1 MDVALLLGQI
11 KAPSQLPGT
20 IVQAQFKYFKSRNKG
35 SISARGKRIGVSAMG
50 RIGVLR
56 RDCYRARVRG
66 HGRARSAG
74 WEKQSRTTTRTIKR
88 RKLLPKRLQP
98 LCEAKPGPGGCSD
111 NNRRADIDQ
120 ARTWASPLGK
130 NYGKLGSVSA
140 YRRVGAGKLSSYS
153 SSGDQLGEGFGN
165 RWAGSQL
172 SIEPTSLDPE
182 TRNRPG
188 TDDFFILPEFQEQ
201 AITSAVKSVR

>member
-74 WEKQSRTTTRTIKR
+74 WEKQSRTTTRTITR
-88 RKLLPKRLQP
+88 THDRVTIRKI
-98 LCEAKPGPGGCSD
+98 EHEND
-111 NNRRADIDQ
+111 NEHD
-120 ARTWASPLGK
+120 
-130 NYGKLGSVSA
+130 
-140 YRRVGAGKLSSYS
+140 
-153 SSGDQLGEGFGN
+153 LGE
-165 RWAGSQL
+165 AEPL
-172 SIEPTSLDPE
+172 SAS
-182 TRNRPG
+182 N
-188 TDDFFILPEFQEQ
+188 
-201 AITSAVKSVR
+201 